1 LTWLLLFNSLASG
14 HILLGTLLGLLIP
27 LFSQTLWPDRPRVYR
42 PWVLFTF
49 ILTVLIDIVIAN
61 LVVAKLILLHP
72 PKSYR
77 ARFVRL
83 PLDLQNELAITVL
96 ASTISLTPGTVSS
109 DLNLN
114 QRYLLIHCLDV
125 EDEAALIARI
135 KARYEAPLKEVFEA
149 C

>member
-1 LTWLLLFNSLASG
+1 M
-14 HILLGTLLGLLIP
+14 
-27 LFSQTLWPDRPRVYR
+27 
-42 PWVLFTF
+42 
-49 ILTVLIDIVIAN
+49 DIVIAN

-72 PKSYR
+72 PRSYR

-83 PLDLQNELAITVL
+83 PLDLRNELAITVL

-135 KARYEAPLKEVFEA
+135 KARYETPLKEVFEP